1 MDRGKTRFAGLSAS
15 ADYYDVVIA
24 GGGVAGSAAAI
35 ALAQRSPDLSVLLLE
50 REPGKARQRYRIGET
65 LPPHVLVLF
74 QQLGLLESF
83 QAQGNMAA
91 HGTRAIWGNET
102 PNEYPFLFSHYGH
115 GWHLD
120 RAAFD
125 DWLINQAQERGVTVV
140 GGSMLEGQPRYY
152 DNDWTM
158 TIAGHS
164 IKAKAM
170 IDASGRS
177 AALGRSQG
185 GQLIDLDRLIGIYRF
200 YQLTEDVG
208 LDSYTLVESCVLGWW
223 YSTYLPNRQLVVT
236 LMTDSDIAR
245 EQGMLTE
252 PGWLPALKMTQQSYP
267 RLINAEPLTSIKAK
281 PAHSQYLKPVCGTA
295 WYAVGDAAAT
305 FDPLSSLGI
314 FKALRHG
321 LLVAYAIDDF
331 IQGKS
336 GSEKKY
342 QQLMETE
349 YRHYLKA
356 RHDYYQAERRFDIA
370 PFWQRRNNY
379 PAHTI
384 AGNSGNNPD

>member
-1 MDRGKTRFAGLSAS
+1 MDRGKTRSAGLNAN

-24 GGGVAGSAAAI
+24 GCGVAGSAAAI

-50 REPGKARQRYRIGET
+50 REPDKMQQRHRIGET
-65 LPPHVLVLF
+65 LPPHALVLF

-102 PNEYPFLFSHYGH
+102 PHEYPFLFSYYGH

-125 DWLINQAQERGVTVV
+125 DWLINQARERGVAVIS
-140 GGSMLEGQPRYY
+140 GSRLDGQPRY
-152 DNDWTM
+152 DGDWTM

-164 IKAKAM
+164 IKAKTM

-200 YQLTEDVG
+200 YRLTEDAG
-208 LDSYTLVESCVLGWW
+208 LDSYTLVESCALGWW
-223 YSTYLPNRQLVVT
+223 YSTCLPNRQLVVT
-236 LMTDSDIAR
+236 LMTDHDIAR
-245 EQGMLTE
+245 EQGVLTE
-252 PGWLPALKMTQQSYP
+252 PGWLPALKQTQQSYR
-267 RLINAEPLTSIKAK
+267 RLNHAEPLTGIKTK

-295 WYAVGDAAAT
+295 WYAVGDAAAA

-321 LLVAYAIDDF
+321 LIVSYAIDDF
-331 IQGKS
+331 IQGKP
-336 GSEKKY
+336 GSEQKY

-349 YRHYLKA
+349 YRYYLKT
-356 RHDYYQAERRFDIA
+356 RHDYYQAESRFDHA
-370 PFWQRRNNY
+370 PFWQRRKV
-379 PAHTI
+379 AL
-384 AGNSGNNPD
+384 